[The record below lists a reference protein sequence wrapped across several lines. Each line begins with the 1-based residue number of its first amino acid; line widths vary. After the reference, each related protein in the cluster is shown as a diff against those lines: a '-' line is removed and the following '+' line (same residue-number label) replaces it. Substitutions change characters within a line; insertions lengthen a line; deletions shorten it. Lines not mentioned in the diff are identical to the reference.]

1 MAISFVDSLDSKK
14 HLLLLYEDPEFAKL
28 IEFRF
33 IKNGLKND
41 ENCIYA
47 SSEDSGLIVI
57 KMLSYG
63 IPLKY
68 FQSNQLRVL
77 QIKNREG
84 SKEAILQSCRNDT
97 KRIMS
102 DLKPPYRIVTR
113 IVPNVDTKEGI
124 CVELELERNLHKTFE
139 EFGGSIL
146 CPYDISKIEETKR
159 EKWIEELRQNHH
171 AEIRVSKSGQGSFSY
186 LPTSLKSNRNRK

>member
-1 MAISFVDSLDSKK
+1 MPISFVDSLDSKM
-14 HLLLLYEDPEFAKL
+14 HMLLLYEDPEFAKL

-33 IKNGLKND
+33 IRNGLKNG

-47 SSEDSGLIVI
+47 SAEDSGLIVI

-68 FQSNQLRVL
+68 FQSKQLRVF
-77 QIKNREG
+77 QIKNRAG
-84 SKEAILQSCRNDT
+84 SKETILQSCRDDA

-113 IVPNVDTKEGI
+113 IVPNVDTNEGI
-124 CVELELERNLHKTFE
+124 CAELELERHLHKTFD
-139 EFGGSIL
+139 EFGGSLL
-146 CPYDISKIEETKR
+146 CPYDISKIEEKNR
-159 EKWIEELRQNHH
+159 EKWIEELRKNHH
-171 AEIRVSKSGQGSFSY
+171 AEICVSKTGQGRISYLGTNSKSG
-186 LPTSLKSNRNRK
+186 KNRK

>member
-1 MAISFVDSLDSKK
+1 
-14 HLLLLYEDPEFAKL
+14 
-28 IEFRF
+28 
-33 IKNGLKND
+33 
-41 ENCIYA
+41 
-47 SSEDSGLIVI
+47 
-57 KMLSYG
+57 
-63 IPLKY
+63 
-68 FQSNQLRVL
+68 NQLRVL

-124 CVELELERNLHKTFE
+124 SVKLELERNLHKTFE

-146 CPYDISKIEETKR
+146 CSYDISKY
-159 EKWIEELRQNHH
+159 RQEN
-171 AEIRVSKSGQGSFSY
+171 ANLEYMDSDR
-186 LPTSLKSNRNRK
+186 